1 MMALPFDT
9 TLHYVAVHMHPFAES
24 LELRDVTADRS
35 LFKSHVRNLSG
46 EIGLANVEYFSS
58 VEGVPVYKDHE
69 YELISV
75 YNNTTDEDQDS
86 MAVMY
91 AYFLDQSF
99 QGPDPSLSHLQND
112 DDATLSKAR
121 RRCGVAQFFGQSRQR
136 AVLQRRRKGVR
147 NLFCA
152 VITTVRSRRSIARA
166 SQAP

>member
-1 MMALPFDT
+1 
-9 TLHYVAVHMHPFAES
+9 VHMHPFAES
-24 LELRDVTADRS
+24 LELRDMTADRS

-91 AYFLDQSF
+91 AYFLDQNYH
-99 QGPDPSLSHLQND
+99 GPDPSLSHLQND

-121 RRCGVAQFFGQSRQR
+121 ADAAELPFSSTNPDSGP
-136 AVLQRRRKGVR
+136 
-147 NLFCA
+147 FCNA
-152 VITTVRSRRSIARA
+152 GEKA
-166 SQAP
+166 SGTFSVP